1 LTLLEF
7 IRIISKR
14 QAAPV
19 KKKDFRLNKIK

>member
-1 LTLLEF
+1 LLEF